1 MARDEAR
8 HGKEVSFMKQYPK
21 ILFVILSVI
30 LLLSVV
36 GCRNNTIKQGT
47 DQRVSVAIESLENKW
62 KECYAELEE
71 IQETHIEDWHVQIL
85 HTRIVNITE
94 ELDTTDWKE
103 HQDIF
108 EGIDYIVEF
117 ELLTNYLGTS
127 PYYMN
132 TKIFDSVIV
141 YRDGTIKVT
150 NNRFKHYSAITFSND
165 FSAIIESVE
174 DFGSEYNQ
182 ILDLK

>member
-1 MARDEAR
+1 
-8 HGKEVSFMKQYPK
+8 MKRYRK

-36 GCRNNTIKQGT
+36 GCKNNTIKQGT
-47 DQRVSVAIESLENKW
+47 DQRVLVAIESLANKW
-62 KECYAELEE
+62 KESYTELEE
-71 IQETHIEDWHVQIL
+71 IQEASIEDRYVQIL
-85 HTRIVNITE
+85 HTRIVNIKD
-94 ELDTTDWKE
+94 ELDSNNQNE

-108 EGIDYIVEF
+108 EDIDYIVEF
-117 ELLTNYLGTS
+117 ELLTNYLGTA

-132 TKIFDSVIV
+132 LKHCDSVIV
-141 YRDGTIKVT
+141 YRDGKIEVT

-165 FSAIIESVE
+165 FSAIIESIE